1 MEPDFPAYR
10 ETQANVS
17 KEFRKIPVPPHR
29 MTPLREHW
37 EDIVGPIVEHM
48 KLQIKM
54 NIKLKRV
61 ELRTC
66 RLTDDPSALQRA
78 SQFIKAFMCGFEV
91 QDAIAMLRLEDIDLE
106 SFEIKDV
113 KTLQGENLSRC
124 IGRLAGEKGKT
135 KNAIENSTRTRI
147 VLADSKVHIMGSYA
161 NIKSART
168 AICNLILGKTP
179 GKVYSQLRS
188 VSKRLK
194 ERG

>member
-106 SFEIKDV
+106 SFEIKGR
-113 KTLQGENLSRC
+113 QNFARGEPL
-124 IGRLAGEKGKT
+124 
-135 KNAIENSTRTRI
+135 
-147 VLADSKVHIMGSYA
+147 KVH
-161 NIKSART
+161 R
-168 AICNLILGKTP
+168 KTRW
-179 GKVYSQLRS
+179 G
-188 VSKRLK
+188 
-194 ERG
+194 ERKNQKCD